1 MFLGQLRDSEL
12 ERINDRVGQAIIET
26 LLAMTIF
33 RQDFTASFFAAF
45 VILSFIK
52 ILHWLVQ
59 DRVDFIETTPH
70 VTRLQYVRIVA
81 FLVLLVLMDWVA
93 LHYSLGSTLT
103 KGVSVHLLFA
113 FEYAVQISTAI
124 VTLVKFFVSV
134 IDMATGGQWEGKG
147 AVVFYLDL
155 ALDLFHLIV
164 YFAFF
169 AVVFTTYGIPIH
181 LVRDL
186 YWTFRN
192 FHNRVRAFL
201 RYRQVAANMDRR
213 FPDAT
218 EEDLQRADHV
228 CIVCREEMTGQTSR
242 AKRLDCLHC
251 FHQHCLRSWLER
263 QQNCPICRAPVLA
276 TTGQRPGREGQ
287 HGQHGQHGQQQ
298 QNVPNLGQQGQ
309 RDGHEGHIADQRYM
323 REAGAGQED
332 GIPFGENHQE
342 QLQQLQ
348 QQQQQFFYQYLQHY
362 QGGAG
367 MTMFVPPPGAQPM
380 QFAGQESP
388 EASSRPVDPETF
400 SPGIVP
406 VVPVTMLVPLV
417 PAPWTGGAENQTQ
430 QPPSQEE
437 MAAAV
442 VATAATIAAMNAA
455 AAMSFRTQA
464 REGHSAPAAPAA
476 PTAPAAPAPQEG
488 AQQARLSEA
497 EELRRRRLQRF
508 QPNPANL

>member
-81 FLVLLVLMDWVA
+81 FLILLVFMDWIA
-93 LHYSLGSTLT
+93 LRYSLSSTLT

-113 FEYAVQISTAI
+113 FEYAVQMSTAI

-134 IDMATGGQWEGKG
+134 VDMATGGQWEGKG

-228 CIVCREEMTGQTSR
+228 CIVCREEMTGPPSR
-242 AKRLDCLHC
+242 AKRLDCMHC

-276 TTGQRPGREGQ
+276 TTGQTTEREAQ
-287 HGQHGQHGQQQ
+287 QAQQAQQQ
-298 QNVPNLGQQGQ
+298 QEGPNIGQHDQRNANVPPERPGMG
-309 RDGHEGHIADQRYM
+309 GEG
-323 REAGAGQED
+323 GVG
-332 GIPFGENHQE
+332 GIPGVQPQHYQE
-342 QLQQLQ
+342 QHQYY
-348 QQQQQFFYQYLQHY
+348 YQYLHHY

-367 MTMFVPPPGAQPM
+367 MTMFVPPPGAHPM

-388 EASSRPVDPETF
+388 EASSRPIDPETF

-406 VVPVTMLVPLV
+406 VVPVTLLVPLV
-417 PAPWTGGAENQTQ
+417 PAPWAGGVETQTQ
-430 QPPSQEE
+430 PQPPSQEE
-437 MAAAV
+437 VAAAV

-455 AAMSFRTQA
+455 ATMSFQMHPA
-464 REGHSAPAAPAA
+464 NQPAADLGEPVQREDVRGGDGGA
-476 PTAPAAPAPQEG
+476 PQAPQEARG
-488 AQQARLSEA
+488 PQQARLSEA

-508 QPNPANL
+508 QPNPANS